1 MASCCDRSFHFNSHY
16 SFVLVSKTKG
26 LQKNPLICLSHTSKI
41 CSDVYVKW
49 LDTGFRIG
57 FSRLSS
63 VLPSPYWFSQARSCQ
78 LNERA
83 WKRLDLAQ
91 CRRGA
96 RSEQPRP
103 QGFFLKN
110 GWKTLGTR
118 LEERGETAVSSPRLA
133 LVAFRAK
140 CRVRLAWPI
149 KHPLCRLVFAG

>member
-83 WKRLDLAQ
+83 WNQLDLAQ
-91 CRRGA
+91 CLRGGEERA
-96 RSEQPRP
+96 TSSPRVS
-103 QGFFLKN
+103 LKN

>member
-1 MASCCDRSFHFNSHY
+1 MCVMASCCDRSFHFNSHY

-83 WKRLDLAQ
+83 WNRLDLAQ
-91 CRRGA
+91 LSARRRGA
-96 RSEQPRP
+96 SNLVPKGFPLKMGEKPWGRGWRSEER
-103 QGFFLKN
+103 
-110 GWKTLGTR
+110 R
-118 LEERGETAVSSPRLA
+118 LSPPLVSRLSLFA
-133 LVAFRAK
+133 RNAAFDS
-140 CRVRLAWPI
+140 LAP
-149 KHPLCRLVFAG
+149 

>member
-1 MASCCDRSFHFNSHY
+1 MCVMASCCDRSFHFNSHY

-63 VLPSPYWFSQARSCQ
+63 VLPSPFWFSQARSCQ

-83 WKRLDLAQ
+83 WNRLDLASV
-91 CRRGA
+91 CEEA

-103 QGFFLKN
+103 QGPFPLKMGEKPWGR
-110 GWKTLGTR
+110 GWR
-118 LEERGETAVSSPRLA
+118 IEERRLSPPLVSRLSLFA
-133 LVAFRAK
+133 RNAAFDS
-140 CRVRLAWPI
+140 LGP
-149 KHPLCRLVFAG
+149 